1 MVKGVHKKV
10 IEVHQPDSAYF
21 EKAIFYL
28 RPGITQLPPE
38 LAQAAAR
45 EYLQELEP
53 NPLEA
58 DIAVVLQC
66 SALGSGSMCGLFC
79 SPVKFQNQR
88 LQKIFHFRKNFMK
101 TRKKTLYFF
110 WKHAIIKVMVFCHDF
125 YSFLKLTSR
134 KKEDVRLAF
143 TPEED

>member
-53 NPLEA
+53 NPLPPFWKRT
-58 DIAVVLQC
+58 LP
-66 SALGSGSMCGLFC
+66 LFC
-79 SPVKFQNQR
+79 SKISESTVAENFPFPQKLYENQ
-88 LQKIFHFRKNFMK
+88 
-101 TRKKTLYFF
+101 KKDL
-110 WKHAIIKVMVFCHDF
+110 VL
-125 YSFLKLTSR
+125 FLETCYNKSHGIL
-134 KKEDVRLAF
+134 
-143 TPEED
+143 P

>member
-53 NPLEA
+53 NPLPPFWKRT
-58 DIAVVLQC
+58 LPLFC
-66 SALGSGSMCGLFC
+66 SGSVCGLFC

>member
-53 NPLEA
+53 NPLPPFS
-58 DIAVVLQC
+58 VSYTHL
-66 SALGSGSMCGLFC
+66 
-79 SPVKFQNQR
+79 
-88 LQKIFHFRKNFMK
+88 
-101 TRKKTLYFF
+101 TLPT
-110 WKHAIIKVMVFCHDF
+110 
-125 YSFLKLTSR
+125 TSR
-134 KKEDVRLAF
+134 V
-143 TPEED
+143 

>member
-45 EYLQELEP
+45 EYLQELKP
-53 NPLEA
+53 
-58 DIAVVLQC
+58 DRCRRFGSGHCRCFAVRCSQQRQRVRFVLQC
-66 SALGSGSMCGLFC
+66 CKISESTVAENFPFPQKLYENQKKDLVLFLETC
-79 SPVKFQNQR
+79 YNKSHGILP
-88 LQKIFHFRKNFMK
+88 
-101 TRKKTLYFF
+101 
-110 WKHAIIKVMVFCHDF
+110 
-125 YSFLKLTSR
+125 
-134 KKEDVRLAF
+134 
-143 TPEED
+143 